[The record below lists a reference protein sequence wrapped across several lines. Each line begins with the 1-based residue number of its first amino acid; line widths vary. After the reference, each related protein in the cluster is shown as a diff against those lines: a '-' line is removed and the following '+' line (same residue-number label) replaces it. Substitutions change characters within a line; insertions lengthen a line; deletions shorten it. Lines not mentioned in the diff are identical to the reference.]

1 MQEETIILTTPAYT
15 DLEMRTGRPAKQ
27 ERSEFGRRLHQARTS
42 AGLTQS
48 QVAEKMNTTQSAYAA
63 WERENIALKP
73 DQIIQLCSVLKIE
86 VEALF
91 EDSPAKRS
99 SGGPKGKAR
108 LLFEEVNQLPRRQQQ
123 HILGTVEMMLAGQRA
138 KAS

>member
-1 MQEETIILTTPAYT
+1 MPYNGC
-15 DLEMRTGRPAKQ
+15 DMRTGRPAKQ
-27 ERSEFGRRLHQARTS
+27 ERSAFGQRLHQARLA

-48 QVAEKMNTTQSAYAA
+48 QVAEKMGTTQSAYAA

-73 DQIIQLCSVLKIE
+73 DQIIQLCLILKIK

-99 SGGPKGKAR
+99 AGGPKGKAR
-108 LLFEEVNQLPRRQQQ
+108 VLLEEVNQLPRRQQQ
-123 HILGTVEMMLAGQRA
+123 HILSTVEMMLAGQRS